1 MMRVV
6 AGTAR
11 GRRLLAPS
19 GEAVRP
25 TTDRVREATCN
36 ALDSLGAI
44 DGAEVLDLFA
54 GSGALGIEALSRGA
68 RHCTFVEV
76 SRDALDAIG
85 RNLSSTG
92 LGDRATVRRGDA
104 FAVLAA
110 LAVPEGGAATPA
122 VPEGGAATRAARPDL
137 VLADP
142 PYDFERWD
150 ELLDAVPPCTV
161 VIESD
166 RPVAPPEPWSVL
178 RQRSY
183 GTTVV
188 TIIEH
193 PSAGARPQ
201 DTQEG
206 NDHP

>member
-1 MMRVV
+1 MRVV
-6 AGTAR
+6 AGAAR
-11 GRRLLAPS
+11 GRRLVAPA

-76 SRDALDAIG
+76 SRDALDAIE
-85 RNLSSTG
+85 RNLASTG
-92 LGDRATVRRGDA
+92 LGERATVRRGDA

-122 VPEGGAATRAARPDL
+122 VPEGGAATPAARPEL

-142 PYDFERWD
+142 PYDFDRWD

-161 VIESD
+161 VVESD

-193 PSAGARPQ
+193 P
-201 DTQEG
+201 
-206 NDHP
+206 

>member
-1 MMRVV
+1 MRVV

-11 GRRLLAPS
+11 GRRIVAPE
-19 GEAVRP
+19 GDAVRP
-25 TTDRVREATCN
+25 TTDRVREATFN
-36 ALDSLGAI
+36 ALGSLGVI
-44 DGAEVLDLFA
+44 EGAEVVDLFA

-76 SRDALDAIG
+76 THDALGVIRA
-85 RNLSSTG
+85 NLSVTG
-92 LGDRATVRRGDA
+92 LEDRATVRRADA
-104 FAVLAA
+104 FAVLGEA
-110 LAVPEGGAATPA
+110 PRPGRE
-122 VPEGGAATRAARPDL
+122 RPDL

-142 PYDFERWD
+142 PYDFDRWD
-150 ELLDAVPPCTV
+150 ELLDGVHSSLV

-166 RPVAPPEPWSVL
+166 RDIEPPAPWSVL

-188 TIIEH
+188 TIIER
-193 PSAGARPQ
+193 PETGAPAQ

-206 NDHP
+206 TDHP